1 MRITLNI
8 DKKILVG
15 ALILFVI
22 FLFIGAYMA
31 GFFGQPV
38 YASER
43 EVSEAIT
50 NISTNIEQIE
60 SIIEDIDQKLG

>member
-22 FLFIGAYMA
+22 VLFVGAYMA
-31 GFFGQPV
+31 GFIGQPV

-43 EVSEAIT
+43 EASEAIT
-50 NISTNIEQIE
+50 NISTNVEQIE

>member
-1 MRITLNI
+1 MKITFNI
-8 DKKILVG
+8 DKKALAI

-22 FLFIGAYMA
+22 FLFVGAYMT
-31 GFFGQPV
+31 GFIGKPV

-43 EVSEAIT
+43 EASEAIT
-50 NISTNIEQIE
+50 NISTNVEQIE

>member
-22 FLFIGAYMA
+22 FLFIGAHMA
-31 GFFGQPV
+31 GFIGQPV

-43 EVSEAIT
+43 EASEAIT